1 MPGRHGAR
9 GTLRGPR
16 APFFL
21 RAAETGA
28 PFASA
33 MDLNAL
39 RLFVD
44 IVDAGNLSAAARK
57 LKMTRANVSYHLKA
71 LEEELGVQL
80 LRRTTRHVEPT
91 PVGAGLYEHGR
102 NILGE
107 VAAANALISNMGK
120 SLQGHVRLSV
130 PTGLGHALLS
140 PLLVQFKQRYPDI
153 TLDVVFDNRIHNLVS
168 EDVEVALRIISTPP
182 DSVVATEIGEV
193 DWVVCAAP
201 SYLAGKVA
209 PTVLGDLTAHA
220 IVCASPIGQK
230 LKASGTRAGGGD
242 TREQVVLAP
251 TLSSENFAFLKDAV
265 VSGLGIGIF
274 PLYAIGPE
282 LEQGALQPLL
292 GDYRISVFGSKLYM
306 LTMPNRY
313 QTMATRYL
321 LTFLKAELQAIWP
334 RVRAARAYSENTK
347 D

>member
-1 MPGRHGAR
+1 
-9 GTLRGPR
+9 
-16 APFFL
+16 
-21 RAAETGA
+21 
-28 PFASA
+28 

-57 LKMTRANVSYHLKA
+57 LRMTRANVSYHLKA
-71 LEEELGVQL
+71 LEEQLGVQL

-130 PTGLGHALLS
+130 PTGLGHSLLS
-140 PLLVQFKQRYPDI
+140 PLLVQFKHRYPDI
-153 TLDVVFDNRIHNLVS
+153 VLDVVFDNRVHNLVS

-182 DSVVATEIGEV
+182 ESVVATEIGLVE
-193 DWVVCAAP
+193 WLVCASPAYLRQHAAP
-201 SYLAGKVA
+201 RA
-209 PTVLGDLTAHA
+209 LGDLASHA
-220 IVCASPIGQK
+220 IVCAAPVGQK
-230 LKASGTRAGGGD
+230 LKAFGVRTGRSDAERD
-242 TREQVVLAP
+242 QVSLEP
-251 TLSSENFAFLKDAV
+251 TLSSENFAFLKEAV
-265 VSGLGIGIF
+265 LGDVGIGLF
-274 PLYAIGPE
+274 PVYAVGPE
-282 LEQGALQPLL
+282 LAAGTLL
-292 GDYRISVFGSKLYM
+292 RLLPDYRISVFGSRLYM

-321 LTFLKAELQAIWP
+321 LTFLKTELQAIWP
-334 RVRAARAYSENTK
+334 QPLGQHGP
-347 D
+347 

>member
-1 MPGRHGAR
+1 
-9 GTLRGPR
+9 
-16 APFFL
+16 
-21 RAAETGA
+21 
-28 PFASA
+28 

-57 LKMTRANVSYHLKA
+57 LKMTRANVSYRLKA

-130 PTGLGHALLS
+130 PTGLGHSLLS
-140 PLLVQFKQRYPDI
+140 PLLVLFKQRYPDI
-153 TLDVVFDNRIHNLVS
+153 TLDVVFDNRVRNLVS

-193 DWVVCAAP
+193 DWVVCASP
-201 SYLAGKVA
+201 VYLAGHPA
-209 PTVLGDLTAHA
+209 PQTLTGLQEHA
-220 IVCASPIGQK
+220 FVCASPEGQK
-230 LKASGTRAGGGD
+230 LKAAGTRQDGADGGEF
-242 TREQVVLAP
+242 REQVVLEP
-251 TLSSENFAFLKDAV
+251 TLTSENFAFLKEAV
-265 VSGLGIGIF
+265 LAGLGIGIL
-274 PLYAIGPE
+274 PIYAIGAE
-282 LEQGALQPLL
+282 LGSGALVPLL
-292 GDYRISVFGSKLYM
+292 SDYRISVFGSKLYM

-313 QTMATRYL
+313 QTLATRYL
-321 LTFLKAELQAIWP
+321 LNFLKTELQAVWP
-334 RVRAARAYSENTK
+334 RLHR
-347 D
+347 

>member
-1 MPGRHGAR
+1 
-9 GTLRGPR
+9 
-16 APFFL
+16 
-21 RAAETGA
+21 
-28 PFASA
+28 

-130 PTGLGHALLS
+130 PTGLGHTMLS
-140 PLLVQFKQRYPDI
+140 PLLVQFKLRYPDI

-193 DWVVCAAP
+193 DWIVCGTPA
-201 SYLAGKVA
+201 YLAAHPA
-209 PTVLGDLTAHA
+209 PRELSGLKDHA
-220 IVCASPIGQK
+220 IVCASPVGQK
-230 LKASGTRAGGGD
+230 LKASGTREQGQHAAREV
-242 TREQVVLAP
+242 REQVVLEP

-265 VSGLGIGIF
+265 LGGLGLGIF
-274 PLYAIGPE
+274 PLYAIGAE
-282 LEQGALQPLL
+282 LESGALVPLL
-292 GDYRISVFGSKLYM
+292 TDYRISVFGSRLYM

-313 QTMATRYL
+313 QTLATRYL
-321 LTFLKAELQAIWP
+321 VTFLKTELQAVWP
-334 RVRAARAYSENTK
+334 RLRATPAPR
-347 D
+347 

>member
-1 MPGRHGAR
+1 
-9 GTLRGPR
+9 
-16 APFFL
+16 
-21 RAAETGA
+21 
-28 PFASA
+28 

-57 LKMTRANVSYHLKA
+57 LKMTRANVSYRLKA

-130 PTGLGHALLS
+130 PTGLGHSLLS
-140 PLLVQFKQRYPDI
+140 PLLVLFKQRYPDI
-153 TLDVVFDNRIHNLVS
+153 TLDVVFDNRVHNLVS

-182 DSVVATEIGEV
+182 DSVIATEIGEV
-193 DWVVCAAP
+193 DW
-201 SYLAGKVA
+201 
-209 PTVLGDLTAHA
+209 
-220 IVCASPIGQK
+220 IVCASPVYLAGHPAPQTLTGLQEHAFVCASPEGQK
-230 LKASGTRAGGGD
+230 LKATGTRHDDDGGVI
-242 TREQVVLAP
+242 REQVVLEP
-251 TLSSENFAFLKDAV
+251 TLTSENFAFLKDAV
-265 VSGLGIGIF
+265 LAGLGIGFF
-274 PLYAIGPE
+274 PIYAIGAE
-282 LEQGALQPLL
+282 LDSGALVPLL
-292 GDYRISVFGSKLYM
+292 SDYRISVFGSKLYM

-313 QTMATRYL
+313 QTLATRYL
-321 LTFLKAELQAIWP
+321 LNFLKTELQAVWP
-334 RVRAARAYSENTK
+334 RLHR
-347 D
+347 

>member
-1 MPGRHGAR
+1 
-9 GTLRGPR
+9 
-16 APFFL
+16 
-21 RAAETGA
+21 
-28 PFASA
+28 

-107 VAAANALISNMGK
+107 VAAANALISSMGK

-130 PTGLGHALLS
+130 PTGLGHSLLS

-201 SYLAGKVA
+201 SYLAGRQA
-209 PTVLGDLTAHA
+209 PAALADLTGHA

-230 LKASGTRAGGGD
+230 LKASGTRGD
-242 TREQVVLAP
+242 GPREQVVLAP

-265 VSGLGIGIF
+265 VGGLGIGIF
-274 PLYAIGPE
+274 PMYAVGAE
-282 LEQGALQPLL
+282 LLEGSLVPLL
-292 GDYRISVFGSKLYM
+292 DDYRISVFGSKLYL

-321 LTFLKAELQAIWP
+321 LTFLKTELQAIWP
-334 RVRAARAYSENTK
+334 RIGDARAYIDRT
-347 D
+347 

>member
-1 MPGRHGAR
+1 
-9 GTLRGPR
+9 
-16 APFFL
+16 
-21 RAAETGA
+21 
-28 PFASA
+28 

-57 LKMTRANVSYHLKA
+57 LKMTRANVSYRLKA

-130 PTGLGHALLS
+130 PTGLGHALVS

-153 TLDVVFDNRIHNLVS
+153 TLDVVFDNRVHNLVS
-168 EDVEVALRIISTPP
+168 EEVEVALRIISTPP

-193 DWVVCAAP
+193 DWIVCASP
-201 SYLAGKVA
+201 GYLAGHPA
-209 PTVLGDLTAHA
+209 PKELSGLQGHA
-220 IVCASPIGQK
+220 IVCASPVGQK
-230 LKASGTRAGGGD
+230 LKASGTRLDGNEGRDAAKE
-242 TREQVVLAP
+242 TREQVVLEP
-251 TLSSENFAFLKDAV
+251 TLSSENFAFLKEAV
-265 VSGLGIGIF
+265 LAGLGIGIL
-274 PLYAIGPE
+274 PIYAIGAE
-282 LEQGALQPLL
+282 LESGALVPLL
-292 GDYRISVFGSKLYM
+292 SDYRISVFGSRLYM

-313 QTMATRYL
+313 QTLATRYL
-321 LTFLKAELQAIWP
+321 LNFLKTELQAVWP
-334 RVRAARAYSENTK
+334 RLHR
-347 D
+347 

>member
-1 MPGRHGAR
+1 
-9 GTLRGPR
+9 
-16 APFFL
+16 
-21 RAAETGA
+21 
-28 PFASA
+28 

-120 SLQGHVRLSV
+120 SLQGYVRLSV
-130 PTGLGHALLS
+130 PTGLGHTLLS
-140 PLLVQFKQRYPDI
+140 PLLVRFKQRYPDI

-168 EDVEVALRIISTPP
+168 EDVSVALRIISTPP

-201 SYLAGKVA
+201 GYMADHAAPRDLAGLA
-209 PTVLGDLTAHA
+209 SHA

-230 LKASGTRAGGGD
+230 LKASGTRVDD
-242 TREQVVLAP
+242 TGAAREQVVLEP
-251 TLSSENFAFLKDAV
+251 TLSSENFAFLKEAV
-265 VSGLGIGIF
+265 LGGLGVGIL
-274 PLYAIGPE
+274 PYYAIGAE
-282 LEQGALQPLL
+282 LAGGALVPLL
-292 GDYRISVFGSKLYM
+292 ADYRISVFGSRLYM

-313 QTMATRYL
+313 QTLATRYL
-321 LTFLKAELQAIWP
+321 LNFLKTELQAVWP
-334 RVRAARAYSENTK
+334 RRRWPAAVG
-347 D
+347 

>member
-1 MPGRHGAR
+1 
-9 GTLRGPR
+9 
-16 APFFL
+16 
-21 RAAETGA
+21 
-28 PFASA
+28 

-107 VAAANALISNMGK
+107 VAAANALISSMGK

-130 PTGLGHALLS
+130 PTGLGHAMLS

-182 DSVVATEIGEV
+182 DSVVATEIGTV

-201 SYLAGKVA
+201 AYLDARGRPVALAELAG
-209 PTVLGDLTAHA
+209 HA

-230 LKASGTRAGGGD
+230 LKAAGIRHD
-242 TREQVVLAP
+242 TGEREQVVLEP

-274 PLYAIGPE
+274 PLYAVHKD
-282 LEQGALQPLL
+282 LQAGALEPLL
-292 GDYRISVFGSKLYM
+292 ADYRISVFGSRLYM

-321 LTFLKAELQAIWP
+321 LTFLKTELQAIWP
-334 RVRAARAYSENTK
+334 RMGGDSAYSESTE

>member
-1 MPGRHGAR
+1 
-9 GTLRGPR
+9 
-16 APFFL
+16 
-21 RAAETGA
+21 
-28 PFASA
+28 

-91 PVGAGLYEHGR
+91 PVGAGLYEHGK

-107 VAAANALISNMGK
+107 VAAANALISSMGK

-130 PTGLGHALLS
+130 PTGLGYTMIS

-182 DSVVATEIGEV
+182 DSVVATEIGVV
-193 DWVVCAAP
+193 DWVICAAP
-201 SYLAGKVA
+201 SYLAGRSRPA
-209 PTVLGDLTAHA
+209 ALAELTTHA

-230 LKASGTRAGGGD
+230 LKVSGTRHGAVE
-242 TREQVVLAP
+242 REQVVLEP

-265 VSGLGIGIF
+265 VSGLGVGIF
-274 PLYAIGPE
+274 PYYAVGTE
-282 LEQGALQPLL
+282 LAGGTLASLL
-292 GDYRISVFGSKLYM
+292 DDYRISAFGSKLYM

-321 LTFLKAELQAIWP
+321 LTFLKTELQAIWP
-334 RVRAARAYSENTK
+334 HVRAASGYSENTQ

>member
-1 MPGRHGAR
+1 
-9 GTLRGPR
+9 
-16 APFFL
+16 
-21 RAAETGA
+21 
-28 PFASA
+28 

-57 LKMTRANVSYHLKA
+57 LRMTRANVSYHLKA
-71 LEEELGVQL
+71 LESELGVQL

-107 VAAANALISNMGK
+107 VAAANALISSMGK
-120 SLQGHVRLSV
+120 SLHGHVRLSV

-153 TLDVVFDNRIHNLVS
+153 TLDVVFDNRIHNLVA

-182 DSVVATEIGEV
+182 DAVVATEIGVV

-201 SYLAGKVA
+201 SYLRDRPAPAELAGLA
-209 PTVLGDLTAHA
+209 THA
-220 IVCASPIGQK
+220 IVCAAPIGQK
-230 LKASGTRAGGGD
+230 LKASGTREGA
-242 TREQVVLAP
+242 TAREQVVLTP

-265 VSGLGIGIF
+265 IGGLGVGIF
-274 PLYAIGPE
+274 PMYAIGDE
-282 LEQGALQPLL
+282 LDRGELVPLL
-292 GDYRISVFGSKLYM
+292 PDYRISVFGSKLYL

-321 LTFLKAELQAIWP
+321 LTFLRTELQAIWP
-334 RVRAARAYSENTK
+334 QLRK
-347 D
+347 H

>member
-1 MPGRHGAR
+1 
-9 GTLRGPR
+9 
-16 APFFL
+16 
-21 RAAETGA
+21 
-28 PFASA
+28 

-57 LKMTRANVSYHLKA
+57 LKMTRANVSYHLRA

-140 PLLVQFKQRYPDI
+140 PLLLQFKQRYPDI
-153 TLDVVFDNRIHNLVS
+153 VLDVVFDNRIHNLVS

-193 DWVVCAAP
+193 DWVVCASREYAGSHPAP
-201 SYLAGKVA
+201 RLLS
-209 PTVLGDLTAHA
+209 DLQSHA
-220 IVCASPIGQK
+220 IVCASPVGQK
-230 LKASGTRAGGGD
+230 LKAFGVRGEGASAA
-242 TREQVVLAP
+242 REQVALEP
-251 TLSSENFAFLKDAV
+251 TLSSENFAFLKEAV
-265 VSGLGIGIF
+265 VAGLGIGIF
-274 PLYAIGPE
+274 PLYAIGAE
-282 LEQGALQPLL
+282 LGSGALRPMLT
-292 GDYRISVFGSKLYM
+292 DYRVSVFGSRLYM

-313 QTMATRYL
+313 QTLATRYL
-321 LTFLKAELQAIWP
+321 MNFLKTELQALWP
-334 RVRAARAYSENTK
+334 RLCVVPDGGR
-347 D
+347 

>member
-1 MPGRHGAR
+1 
-9 GTLRGPR
+9 
-16 APFFL
+16 
-21 RAAETGA
+21 
-28 PFASA
+28 

-57 LKMTRANVSYHLKA
+57 LKMTRANVSYRLKA

-130 PTGLGHALLS
+130 PTGLGHSLLS
-140 PLLVQFKQRYPDI
+140 PLLVRFKQRYPDI
-153 TLDVVFDNRIHNLVS
+153 TLDVVFDNRVHNLVS

-182 DSVVATEIGEV
+182 DSVVATEIGAV
-193 DWVVCAAP
+193 DWIVCAAP
-201 SYLAGKVA
+201 AYLAGHPA
-209 PTVLGDLTAHA
+209 PQALAGLQAHA
-220 IVCASPIGQK
+220 IVCASPVGQK
-230 LKASGTRAGGGD
+230 LKASGSRAGGND
-242 TREQVVLAP
+242 DEVREQVVLEP
-251 TLSSENFAFLKDAV
+251 TLSSENFAFLKEAV
-265 VSGLGIGIF
+265 LAGLGVGIF
-274 PLYAIGPE
+274 PIYAIGAE
-282 LEQGALQPLL
+282 LDSGALVPLL
-292 GDYRISVFGSKLYM
+292 SDYRISVFGSKLYM

-313 QTMATRYL
+313 QTLATRYL
-321 LTFLKAELQAIWP
+321 LNFLKTELQAVWP
-334 RVRAARAYSENTK
+334 RLHR
-347 D
+347 

>member
-1 MPGRHGAR
+1 
-9 GTLRGPR
+9 
-16 APFFL
+16 
-21 RAAETGA
+21 
-28 PFASA
+28 

-120 SLQGHVRLSV
+120 SMQGHVRLSV
-130 PTGLGHALLS
+130 PTGLGHTMLS

-153 TLDVVFDNRIHNLVS
+153 LLDVVFDNRVHNLVS
-168 EDVEVALRIISTPP
+168 EDVDVALRIISTPP

-193 DWVVCAAP
+193 DWVVCGAP
-201 SYLAGKVA
+201 AYLAAHPAPKVLA
-209 PTVLGDLTAHA
+209 ELGGHA
-220 IVCASPIGQK
+220 VVCASPVGQK
-230 LKASGTRAGGGD
+230 LKVSGTPAHGGAA
-242 TREQVVLAP
+242 REQVVLEP
-251 TLSSENFAFLKDAV
+251 TLSSDNFAFLKEGVMA
-265 VSGLGIGIF
+265 GLGIGLF
-274 PLYAIGPE
+274 PIYAIGDE
-282 LEQGALQPLL
+282 LASGALTSLL
-292 GDYRISVFGSKLYM
+292 DGYRISVFGSRLYM

-313 QTMATRYL
+313 QTLATRCL
-321 LTFLKAELQAIWP
+321 LTFLKVELQAVWP
-334 RVRAARAYSENTK
+334 RLHDSAAPRQG
-347 D
+347 

>member
-1 MPGRHGAR
+1 
-9 GTLRGPR
+9 
-16 APFFL
+16 
-21 RAAETGA
+21 
-28 PFASA
+28 

-57 LKMTRANVSYHLKA
+57 LKMTRANVSYRLKA

-130 PTGLGHALLS
+130 PTGLGHSLLS
-140 PLLVQFKQRYPDI
+140 PLLVRFKQRYPDI
-153 TLDVVFDNRIHNLVS
+153 TLDVVFDNRVHNLVS

-182 DSVVATEIGEV
+182 DSVVATEIGAV
-193 DWVVCAAP
+193 DWIVCAAP
-201 SYLAGKVA
+201 AYLAGHPA
-209 PTVLGDLTAHA
+209 PQALGELQSHA
-220 IVCASPIGQK
+220 IVCASPVGQK
-230 LKASGTRAGGGD
+230 LKAAGSRAGGADGEV
-242 TREQVVLAP
+242 REQVVLEP
-251 TLSSENFAFLKDAV
+251 TLSSENFAFLKEAV
-265 VSGLGIGIF
+265 LAGLGVGIF
-274 PLYAIGPE
+274 PIYAIGAE
-282 LEQGALQPLL
+282 LDSGALVPLL
-292 GDYRISVFGSKLYM
+292 SDYRISVFGSKLYM

-313 QTMATRYL
+313 QTLATRYL
-321 LTFLKAELQAIWP
+321 LNFLKTELQAVWP
-334 RVRAARAYSENTK
+334 RLHR
-347 D
+347 

>member
-1 MPGRHGAR
+1 
-9 GTLRGPR
+9 
-16 APFFL
+16 
-21 RAAETGA
+21 
-28 PFASA
+28 

-71 LEEELGVQL
+71 LEAELGVQL

-107 VAAANALISNMGK
+107 VAAANALISSMGK

-130 PTGLGHALLS
+130 PTGLGHSLLS

-153 TLDVVFDNRIHNLVS
+153 TLDVLFDNRIHNLVA

-182 DSVVATEIGEV
+182 DAVVATEIGEV

-201 SYLAGKVA
+201 AYLSARAA
-209 PTVLGDLTAHA
+209 PARLADLTAHA

-230 LKASGTRAGGGD
+230 LKASGTRGNAAA
-242 TREQVVLAP
+242 REQVVLVP

-265 VSGLGIGIF
+265 LSGLGIGIF
-274 PLYAIGPE
+274 PLYAIGNE
-282 LEQGALQPLL
+282 LAEGTLVPLL
-292 GDYRISVFGSKLYM
+292 RDYRISVFGSKLYL

-321 LTFLKAELQAIWP
+321 LTFLKTELQAIWP
-334 RVRAARAYSENTK
+334 RVRAARIYSEK
-347 D
+347 S

>member
-1 MPGRHGAR
+1 M
-9 GTLRGPR
+9 
-16 APFFL
+16 
-21 RAAETGA
+21 
-28 PFASA
+28 

-57 LKMTRANVSYHLKA
+57 LKMTRANVSYRLKA

-102 NILGE
+102 NILAE
-107 VAAANALISNMGK
+107 VAAADALISNLGK
-120 SLQGHVRLSV
+120 TLHGRVRLSV

-140 PLLVQFKQRYPDI
+140 PLLVQFKHRYPDI
-153 TLDVVFDNRIHNLVS
+153 VLDVVFDNRVHNLVS

-193 DWVVCAAP
+193 DWIVCASPA
-201 SYLAGKVA
+201 YLARHAA
-209 PTVLGDLTAHA
+209 PVELADLQRHA
-220 IVCASPIGQK
+220 IVCATPVGQK
-230 LKASGTRAGGGD
+230 LKVFGSRAD
-242 TREQVVLAP
+242 DAQREPVGLEP
-251 TLSSENFAFLKDAV
+251 TLSSENFAFLKEAV
-265 VSGLGIGIF
+265 LGDIGVGIF

-282 LEQGALQPLL
+282 LAAGMLVPVLK
-292 GDYRISVFGSKLYM
+292 DYRVSVFGSRLYM

-313 QTMATRYL
+313 QTMATRCL
-321 LTFLKAELQAIWP
+321 LTFLKTELQAVWP
-334 RVRAARAYSENTK
+334 RLSDAGGFSSLSGKAEEGR
-347 D
+347 

>member
-1 MPGRHGAR
+1 
-9 GTLRGPR
+9 
-16 APFFL
+16 
-21 RAAETGA
+21 
-28 PFASA
+28 

-91 PVGAGLYEHGR
+91 PVGAGLYEHGK

-107 VAAANALISNMGK
+107 VAAANALISSMGK

-130 PTGLGHALLS
+130 PTGLGHTMIS
-140 PLLVQFKQRYPDI
+140 PLLVRFKQRYPDI

-182 DSVVATEIGEV
+182 DSVVATEIGGV
-193 DWVVCAAP
+193 DWLLCAAP
-201 SYLAGKVA
+201 SYLAGRTPPA
-209 PTVLGDLTAHA
+209 VLADLTSHA

-230 LKASGTRAGGGD
+230 LKVSGTRDGTAE
-242 TREQVVLAP
+242 REQVVLEP
-251 TLSSENFAFLKDAV
+251 TLSSENFAFLKEAV
-265 VSGLGIGIF
+265 VGGLGIGIF
-274 PLYAIGPE
+274 PLYAVDKE
-282 LEQGALQPLL
+282 LASGALESLL
-292 GDYRISVFGSKLYM
+292 GDYQISAFGSKLYM

-321 LTFLKAELQAIWP
+321 LTFLRTELQAIWP
-334 RVRAARAYSENTK
+334 RIRAGGADSAYSENTQ

>member
-1 MPGRHGAR
+1 
-9 GTLRGPR
+9 
-16 APFFL
+16 
-21 RAAETGA
+21 
-28 PFASA
+28 

-71 LEEELGVQL
+71 LEAELGVQL

-107 VAAANALISNMGK
+107 VAAANALISSMGK

-140 PLLVQFKQRYPDI
+140 PLLVRFKQRYPDI
-153 TLDVVFDNRIHNLVS
+153 TLDVVFDNRVHNLVS

-193 DWVVCAAP
+193 DWVVCASPA
-201 SYLAGKVA
+201 YLAGRA
-209 PTVLGDLTAHA
+209 TLRDLAALASHA

-230 LKASGTRAGGGD
+230 LKASGTRGGANAP
-242 TREQVVLAP
+242 REQVVLEP

-265 VSGLGIGIF
+265 LGGLGIGLF
-274 PLYAIGPE
+274 PYYAVGTE
-282 LEQGALQPLL
+282 LAHGTLTPLL
-292 GDYRISVFGSKLYM
+292 GDYRISVFGSRLYM

-313 QTMATRYL
+313 QTMATRCL
-321 LTFLKAELQAIWP
+321 LTFLKAELQAMWP
-334 RVRAARAYSENTK
+334 HLRMPTAHA
-347 D
+347 

>member
-1 MPGRHGAR
+1 
-9 GTLRGPR
+9 
-16 APFFL
+16 
-21 RAAETGA
+21 
-28 PFASA
+28 

-107 VAAANALISNMGK
+107 VAAANALISSMGK

-130 PTGLGHALLS
+130 PTGLGHAMLS

-153 TLDVVFDNRIHNLVS
+153 VLDVVFDNRIHNLVS

-182 DSVVATEIGEV
+182 DSVVATEIGTV

-201 SYLAGKVA
+201 SYLEGRTQPALLA
-209 PTVLGDLTAHA
+209 DLTTHA

-230 LKASGTRAGGGD
+230 LKIAGVRDESGRNNGGE
-242 TREQVVLAP
+242 REQVVLDP

-274 PLYAIGPE
+274 PLYAVAGD
-282 LEQGALQPLL
+282 LETGTLVPLL
-292 GDYRISVFGSKLYM
+292 DHYRISVFGSKLFM

-321 LTFLKAELQAIWP
+321 LTFLKTELQAIWP
-334 RVRAARAYSENTK
+334 RVRGANAYSESTE

>member
-1 MPGRHGAR
+1 
-9 GTLRGPR
+9 
-16 APFFL
+16 
-21 RAAETGA
+21 
-28 PFASA
+28 

-57 LKMTRANVSYHLKA
+57 LKMTRANVSYRLKA

-120 SLQGHVRLSV
+120 SLKGHVRLSV
-130 PTGLGHALLS
+130 PTGLGHSLLS
-140 PLLVQFKQRYPDI
+140 PLLVLFKQRYPDI
-153 TLDVVFDNRIHNLVS
+153 TLDVVFDNRVHNLVS

-193 DWVVCAAP
+193 DW
-201 SYLAGKVA
+201 
-209 PTVLGDLTAHA
+209 
-220 IVCASPIGQK
+220 IVCASPAYLAGHLAPQALTELQGHAFVCASPEGQK
-230 LKASGTRAGGGD
+230 LKATGIRHSGGGD
-242 TREQVVLAP
+242 GGEIREQVVLEP
-251 TLSSENFAFLKDAV
+251 TLTSENFAFLKEAV
-265 VSGLGIGIF
+265 LAGLGIGIF
-274 PLYAIGPE
+274 PIYAIGAE
-282 LEQGALQPLL
+282 LDSGALVPLL
-292 GDYRISVFGSKLYM
+292 CDYRISVFGSKLYM

-313 QTMATRYL
+313 QTLATRYL
-321 LTFLKAELQAIWP
+321 LNFLKTELQAVWP
-334 RVRAARAYSENTK
+334 RLHR
-347 D
+347 

>member
-1 MPGRHGAR
+1 
-9 GTLRGPR
+9 
-16 APFFL
+16 
-21 RAAETGA
+21 
-28 PFASA
+28 

-57 LKMTRANVSYHLKA
+57 LKMTRANVSYRLKA

-107 VAAANALISNMGK
+107 VAAANALISSMGK
-120 SLQGHVRLSV
+120 TLQGHVRLSV
-130 PTGLGHALLS
+130 PTGLGHSLLS
-140 PLLVQFKQRYPDI
+140 PLLVQFKHRYPDI

-193 DWVVCAAP
+193 DWLVCGSP
-201 SYLAGKVA
+201 GYLATHEPPRELV
-209 PTVLGDLTAHA
+209 DLKRHG

-230 LKASGTRAGGGD
+230 LKVFGTRDPSPHAPRD
-242 TREQVVLAP
+242 HVLLEP
-251 TLSSENFAFLKDAV
+251 TLSSENFAFLKEAV
-265 VSGLGIGIF
+265 IGDVGLGLF
-274 PLYAIGPE
+274 PLYAV
-282 LEQGALQPLL
+282 GAEIEAGTLVSVLP
-292 GDYRISVFGSKLYM
+292 DYRISLFGSRLYM

-313 QTMATRYL
+313 QTMATRCL
-321 LTFLKAELQAIWP
+321 LTFLKGELQAAWP
-334 RVRAARAYSENTK
+334 RLGVRTEPSH
-347 D
+347 

>member
-1 MPGRHGAR
+1 
-9 GTLRGPR
+9 
-16 APFFL
+16 
-21 RAAETGA
+21 
-28 PFASA
+28 

-71 LEEELGVQL
+71 LEEALGVQL

-107 VAAANALISNMGK
+107 VAAANALINSMGK

-130 PTGLGHALLS
+130 PTGLGHALMS
-140 PLLVQFKQRYPDI
+140 QLLVKFKHRYPDI

-182 DSVVATEIGEV
+182 DSVVATEIG
-193 DWVVCAAP
+193 VVEWIVCGSP
-201 SYLAGKVA
+201 GYLAAHPA
-209 PTVLGDLTAHA
+209 PRELADLRGHA

-230 LKASGTRAGGGD
+230 LKAFGTRGHGAD
-242 TREQVVLAP
+242 AVREQVALEP
-251 TLSSENFAFLKDAV
+251 TLSSENFAFLKDGV
-265 VSGLGIGIF
+265 LGDVGLGIF
-274 PLYAIGPE
+274 PLYAVADE
-282 LEQGALQPLL
+282 LAAGTLVALLP
-292 GDYRISVFGSKLYM
+292 DYRISVFGSRLYM

-321 LTFLKAELQAIWP
+321 LNFLKTELQVLWP
-334 RVRAARAYSENTK
+334 APRQASTQADATHGE

>member
-1 MPGRHGAR
+1 
-9 GTLRGPR
+9 
-16 APFFL
+16 
-21 RAAETGA
+21 
-28 PFASA
+28 

-39 RLFVD
+39 RMFVD

-71 LEEELGVQL
+71 LEAELGVQL

-107 VAAANALISNMGK
+107 VAAANALISSMGK

-130 PTGLGHALLS
+130 PTGLGHSLIS

-201 SYLAGKVA
+201 SYLAGRTA
-209 PTVLGDLTAHA
+209 PAMLGDLTGHA

-230 LKASGTRAGGGD
+230 LKASGTRGEGGG
-242 TREQVVLAP
+242 REQVVLAP

-265 VSGLGIGIF
+265 VGGLGIGIF
-274 PLYAIGPE
+274 PMYAVE
-282 LEQGALQPLL
+282 ADLVDRRLVRLL
-292 GDYRISVFGSKLYM
+292 DDYRISVFGSKLYL

-321 LTFLKAELQAIWP
+321 LTFLKTELQAIWP
-334 RVRAARAYSENTK
+334 RMRDARAYIEKT
-347 D
+347 

>member
-1 MPGRHGAR
+1 
-9 GTLRGPR
+9 
-16 APFFL
+16 
-21 RAAETGA
+21 
-28 PFASA
+28 

-107 VAAANALISNMGK
+107 VAAANALISSMGK

-130 PTGLGHALLS
+130 PTGLGHSLLS

-201 SYLAGKVA
+201 SYLAGRA
-209 PTVLGDLTAHA
+209 PPATLGDLTAHA

-230 LKASGTRAGGGD
+230 LKASGTRGEDSA
-242 TREQVVLAP
+242 REQVVLAP

-265 VSGLGIGIF
+265 VGGLGIGIF
-274 PLYAIGPE
+274 PMYAIGDE
-282 LEQGALQPLL
+282 LSQGTLVPLL
-292 GDYRISVFGSKLYM
+292 DGYRISVFGSKLYL

-321 LTFLKAELQAIWP
+321 LTFLKTELQAIWP
-334 RVRAARAYSENTK
+334 RMRDARAYIEKT
-347 D
+347 

>member
-1 MPGRHGAR
+1 
-9 GTLRGPR
+9 
-16 APFFL
+16 
-21 RAAETGA
+21 
-28 PFASA
+28 

-107 VAAANALISNMGK
+107 VAAANALISSMGK

-140 PLLVQFKQRYPDI
+140 PLLVQFKRRYPDI

-182 DSVVATEIGEV
+182 DSVVATEIGTV

-201 SYLAGKVA
+201 SYLQGRAM
-209 PTVLGDLTAHA
+209 PTVLADLSAHD

-230 LKASGTRAGGGD
+230 LKAVGTRHD
-242 TREQVVLAP
+242 TGEREQVVLEP

-274 PLYAIGPE
+274 PLYAV
-282 LEQGALQPLL
+282 GADLRDGTLAPLL
-292 GDYRISVFGSKLYM
+292 PAYRISVFGSKLYM

-321 LTFLKAELQAIWP
+321 LTFLKTELQAVWP
-334 RVRAARAYSENTK
+334 RVGAGSAYSESTQ

>member
-1 MPGRHGAR
+1 
-9 GTLRGPR
+9 
-16 APFFL
+16 
-21 RAAETGA
+21 
-28 PFASA
+28 

-71 LEEELGVQL
+71 LEEALGVQL

-107 VAAANALISNMGK
+107 VAAANALITSMGK

-130 PTGLGHALLS
+130 PTGLGHSMLS
-140 PLLVQFKQRYPDI
+140 PLLVKFKHRYPDI

-182 DSVVATEIGEV
+182 DSVVATEIGVVE
-193 DWVVCAAP
+193 WVVCGSPGYLSTQPAP
-201 SYLAGKVA
+201 RELAG
-209 PTVLGDLTAHA
+209 LRDHA

-230 LKASGTRAGGGD
+230 LKAFGTRGNGAA
-242 TREQVVLAP
+242 REQVALEP
-251 TLSSENFAFLKDAV
+251 TLSSENFAFLKDGV
-265 VSGLGIGIF
+265 LGDLGLGIF
-274 PLYAIGPE
+274 PLYAVAAE
-282 LEQGALQPLL
+282 LEAGTLVPVLP
-292 GDYRISVFGSKLYM
+292 DYRISVFGSRLYM

-321 LTFLKAELQAIWP
+321 LNFLKTELQALWP
-334 RVRAARAYSENTK
+334 QPRQALPTDADEEA
-347 D
+347 